1 VSEPTFHHALGALE
15 DVVDDCVHR
24 SDANGYFPAMYLS
37 VTREV
42 EARCRT
48 GWFDDA
54 GRMEVFVASF
64 AQRYLDAWE
73 AWRRDGECSRSWRT
87 AFDAVRSRRTVIL
100 QHLALGMNAHINLDL
115 GVTVAELAGT
125 GPVEAL
131 QHDFDAVNDVLG
143 TLVPEMKSVVGAAS
157 PFLGALDRVGGA
169 SDDELVRFS
178 LRVARREAWR
188 AAERL
193 AALRQSGAD
202 AASFAGAVDEL
213 DRTTA
218 RLARGVRSPRGRL
231 STALLVVRLGERA
244 PVPRTI
250 VRLASIR

>member
-1 VSEPTFHHALGALE
+1 VSEPTFQHARAALE
-15 DVVDDCVHR
+15 DVVDDCARR
-24 SDANGYFPAMYLS
+24 SDPNGYFPAMYLS

-42 EARCRT
+42 EARCRS

-64 AQRYLDAWE
+64 AQRYLDAWD
-73 AWRRDGECSRSWRT
+73 AWRRDEACTSSWRV
-87 AFDAVRSRRTVIL
+87 AFEAARSRRTVIL

-115 GVTVAELAGT
+115 GVAVAELAGA

-131 QHDFDAVNDVLG
+131 HHDFDAVNDVLG
-143 TLVPEMKSVVGAAS
+143 SLVPEMKSVVGAAS

-193 AALRQSGAD
+193 AALRRQGAGEL
-202 AASFAGAVDEL
+202 SFATAVDEL
-213 DRTTA
+213 DRATT
-218 RLARGVRSPRGRL
+218 RLARGVRSPGGRL
-231 STALLVVRLGERA
+231 SAALLVVRLGERA